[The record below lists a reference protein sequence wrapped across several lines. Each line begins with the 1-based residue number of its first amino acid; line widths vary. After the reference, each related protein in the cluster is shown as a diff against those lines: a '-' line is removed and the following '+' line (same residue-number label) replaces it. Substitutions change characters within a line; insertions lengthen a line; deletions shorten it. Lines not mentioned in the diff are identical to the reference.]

1 MALSD
6 ILTTARGL
14 INGAGLGEKPSLRL
28 TAASANITA
37 SGQTITFSLA
47 TGEGAK
53 VKPGHVLSIMGSS
66 GAADAFVV
74 YVTSVN
80 GDQVTGVAYDGSPTP
95 SGTDLDAKVLE
106 QNAMIHELDLHRAID
121 TVVSMLYPSIFSFA
135 TYTITPDLVSGQ
147 VELPSTV
154 REVYEAWQVQGT
166 EKYQIPAGVKRPV
179 PTNISSTGVLGVF
192 DFVDGSTC
200 YVQAIEEVTTSTTD
214 PGIQRLIALGA
225 AALALSGGIVPSGKE
240 RASADAQ
247 DRSRPLQAAAS
258 TLWRDFVT
266 LREQIAADL
275 SQDTVRFMVTR
286 G

>member
-28 TAASANITA
+28 AASPANITA
-37 SGQTITFSLA
+37 SGQTITFSLV

-53 VKPGHVLSIMGSS
+53 VRPGHVLSIMGSS
-66 GAADAFVV
+66 GAADAFVI
-74 YVTSVN
+74 YVTSVS
-80 GDQVTGVAYDGSPTP
+80 GDQVTGVVYDGSPTP
-95 SGTDLDAKVLE
+95 SGADLDGKVLE

-121 TVVSMLYPSIFSFA
+121 TVVSMLYPSIFAFA

-154 REVYEAWQVQGT
+154 REVYEAWQIQGT

-247 DRSRPLQAAAS
+247 ERSRPLQAAAS

-266 LREQIAADL
+266 LREQIASDL